1 MLVVE
6 TNTQQLV
13 IKVVASSPKYLPSYE
28 SSGAAGADLKAA
40 ITENVVIEPGKTA
53 LIPTGIFLEIPEG
66 YEAQIRPRSGLA
78 MRSQVTVLNAPG
90 TIDSD
95 YRGEVGVL
103 LINHGSIPFTV
114 TPLMRIA
121 QMVVASVVRA
131 SFSQVD
137 LIVETDRGSG
147 GFGHTGH

>member
-1 MLVVE
+1 MTCVE
-6 TNTQQLV
+6 TNIQQV
-13 IKVVASSPKYLPSYE
+13 GIKVVSASPKYLPSYE
-28 SSGAAGADLKAA
+28 SLGAAGADLKAA
-40 ITENVVIEPGKTA
+40 LSENCVIEPGKTA

-66 YEAQIRPRSGLA
+66 FEVQIRPRSGLA

-95 YRGEVGVL
+95 YRGEVKVL
-103 LINHGSIPFTV
+103 LINHGVAAFTV

-121 QMVVASVVRA
+121 QMIVAPVVRA
-131 SFSQVD
+131 SFIPVEM
-137 LIVETDRGSG
+137 LVETERGSG